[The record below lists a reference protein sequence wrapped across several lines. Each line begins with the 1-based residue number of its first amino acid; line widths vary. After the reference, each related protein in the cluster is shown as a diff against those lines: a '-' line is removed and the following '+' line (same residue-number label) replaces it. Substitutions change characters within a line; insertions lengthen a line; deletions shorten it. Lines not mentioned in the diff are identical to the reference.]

1 MVLKKPDRKRGFKKE
16 RILRVLLSS
25 SENITKYRIAK
36 EAKVSEPWCREYTS
50 RLEKRNLIRDTK
62 PLDHE
67 GLYSEWEKVHIEA
80 NSIEVSFQNVSELLE
95 GTELEYALTTY
106 KAENLLQGFL
116 FPSVIDFYIKEDDRE
131 KWLEMVEKKGLI
143 GGGNTRIR
151 LTDEHVLYG
160 LEKIQEFYVVS
171 IPQLILDLR
180 LEGGPCKEASMKLID
195 RYHRSEENGV

>member
-25 SENITKYRIAK
+25 SVNITKYRIAK

-50 RLEKRNLIRDTK
+50 RLEKKDLIRDTK
-62 PLDHE
+62 VLDHE

-80 NSIEVSFQNVSELLE
+80 NSIEVSLQNVSELLE
-95 GTELEYALTTY
+95 RTELEYALTTY

-151 LTDEHVLYG
+151 LTDEHVFYG
-160 LEKIQEFYVVS
+160 LEKIQGFDVVS
-171 IPQLILDLR
+171 TPQLILDLR
-180 LEGGPCKEASMKLID
+180 LEGGPCKEASMKMIE
-195 RYHRSEENGV
+195 RYHRSE

>member
-1 MVLKKPDRKRGFKKE
+1 MMLDKPERKRGFKKE

-50 RLEKRNLIRDTK
+50 RLEEKGLIVDTK
-62 PLDHE
+62 VLDHE
-67 GLYSEWEKVHIEA
+67 GLYSEWEKVHIES
-80 NSIEVSFQNVSELLE
+80 NSIEVSFQSISELLKE
-95 GTELEYALTTY
+95 TELEYALTTY

-116 FPSVIDFYIKEDDRE
+116 FPSLVDFYIKGADRE
-131 KWLEMVEKKGLI
+131 EWLDMVKKRGLI
-143 GGGNTRIR
+143 GGGDSRIR
-151 LTDEHVLYG
+151 LTDEHVFYG

-180 LEGGPCKEASMKLID
+180 LEGGHCKEAAMKMID
-195 RYHRSEENGV
+195 KYHRSEGNGI